1 MISVVQVRHVQG
13 RLPHYG
19 EEARVGKS
27 PVLYPAKVSPNV
39 VPHDHQSHRPQHQQQ
54 QQQKQQQQ
62 PFSPQVPRSCARKA
76 QTPKVD
82 PLSDELRWDLL
93 RELFKEVCACITRS
107 TCITPNYYFL
117 CTMFVILEVTRRTPL

>member
-13 RLPHYG
+13 RLPNYG
-19 EEARVGKS
+19 EEARVIKS
-27 PVLYPAKVSPNV
+27 PELYPAKVWPHV
-39 VPHDHQSHRPQHQQQ
+39 VPHDQRAHRPQHQQQ
-54 QQQKQQQQ
+54 QQ
-62 PFSPQVPRSCARKA
+62 PVSPQVPRSRVRKA